1 MSKHTPGP
9 WFIEDGRTKKIDHLN
24 VFHVND
30 KTPGAASSV
39 IAKVTCRVTWHEQ
52 QTANARLISAAPD
65 LLAALIRLMGET
77 TDLQDA
83 FGAAKQA
90 RAAIAKAK
98 GETP

>member
-39 IAKVTCRVTWHEQ
+39 IAKVTCRLTWYEE
-52 QTANARLISAAPD
+52 QTANARLIAAAPD
-65 LLAALIRLMGET
+65 LLAALEALRERGH
-77 TDLQDA
+77 TDATWMLA
-83 FGAAKQA
+83 E
-90 RAAIAKAK
+90 RAIAKAK
-98 GETP
+98 GESA